1 MESKIEYSIV
11 QAPNIS
17 FNRYELWRKDSF
29 WGKETYYIKRYNR
42 DGQEKSEDAT
52 IEKWTTVKNGI
63 KLVNDIF
70 DYKIGDSCLE
80 YMKSSQFHEIV
91 NCLYGVDINTVNYDR
106 NATYKHFEYEK
117 NGHYS
122 FSYQNEELSGCSI
135 DLEGLEISIIAKVLY
150 QQIPRVISFKN
161 VSTDI
166 IRIFWGLALWR
177 NAYIGNN
184 FNHRFFVFNNP
195 QIALDNT
202 MQEWLKRYNLVINI
216 SDSDWI

>member
-1 MESKIEYSIV
+1 MESKVESCIV

-29 WGKETYYIKRYNR
+29 WGKESYYIKRYNR
-42 DGQEKSEDAT
+42 DGQEKKEEASA
-52 IEKWTTVKNGI
+52 EKWTTVKNGI

-70 DYKIGDSCLE
+70 DYKIGDCYLKD
-80 YMKSSQFHEIV
+80 MKSLHFPKIV
-91 NCLYGVDINTVNYDR
+91 NCLYGVDINTVNYNR
-106 NATYKHFEYEK
+106 NATYKHLEYAK

-122 FSYQNEELSGCSI
+122 FFYQNEELCGCSI
-135 DLEGLEISIIAKVLY
+135 DLEGLEISIIAKVRY
-150 QQIPRVISFKN
+150 QQIPRVISFKD
-161 VSTDI
+161 VYPDT
-166 IRIFWGLALWR
+166 IRIYWGLALWR
-177 NAYIGNN
+177 SAYIGDN

-202 MQEWLKRYNLVINI
+202 MQEWLKRYNLIINI